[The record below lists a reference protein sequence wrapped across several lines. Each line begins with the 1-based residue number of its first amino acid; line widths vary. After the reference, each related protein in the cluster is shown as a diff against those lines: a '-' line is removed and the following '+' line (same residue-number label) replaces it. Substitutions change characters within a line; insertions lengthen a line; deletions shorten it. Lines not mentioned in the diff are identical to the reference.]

1 MELFL
6 ELGELLVGE
15 VGPAEVRLVLR
26 MQVRRRRRRR
36 VMRVM
41 MVVNGQ
47 LRVMRPQHADAVAH
61 VAAVLQRTTCRP
73 RTETRPSAGTSRA
86 PDDILRTQG
95 RIKTIGPDAP
105 AVASRRLS

>member
-26 MQVRRRRRRR
+26 MQVRRRRRR

-47 LRVMRPQHADAVAH
+47 LRVMRPQYADAVAH

-105 AVASRRLS
+105 AVASRRLD